1 MNVVVTGAAGYIGTC
16 LCKMLLEEYEDINIK
31 AFDNFHY
38 NQLDRDWETTF
49 ILFPFNYLLSYVE
62 IFDVHTLQRHNFLS
76 QPNNQ
81 LQRHLQSLF

>member
-38 NQLDRDWETTF
+38 NHGIVTGKHSF
-49 ILFPFNYLLSYVE
+49 YFLLIIYY
-62 IFDVHTLQRHNFLS
+62 HM
-76 QPNNQ
+76 
-81 LQRHLQSLF
+81 